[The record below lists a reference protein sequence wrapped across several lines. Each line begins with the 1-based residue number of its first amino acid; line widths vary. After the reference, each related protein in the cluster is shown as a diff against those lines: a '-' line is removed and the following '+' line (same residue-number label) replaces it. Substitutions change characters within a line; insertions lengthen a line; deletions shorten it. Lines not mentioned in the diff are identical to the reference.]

1 VIKIAR
7 GTGISEAQLRAQGV
21 LKPLQPLPPS
31 APPEQLAA
39 GRQAVEELFAALKD
53 LYPRA
58 R

>member
-1 VIKIAR
+1 MIKIAR

-21 LKPLQPLPPS
+21 LKPLQLPPS